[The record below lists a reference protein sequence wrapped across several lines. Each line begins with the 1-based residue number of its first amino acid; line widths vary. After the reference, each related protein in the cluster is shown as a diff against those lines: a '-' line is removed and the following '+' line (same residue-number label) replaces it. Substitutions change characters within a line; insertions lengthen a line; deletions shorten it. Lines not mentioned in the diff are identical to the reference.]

1 MFMKLIAPHIS
12 AADFSPLSAV
22 LSDSSSLDTFL
33 DLSAVSSMYEP
44 LVALGE
50 DTSLMMEPG
59 SKLLEAQLQCAGHWD
74 EVEKNT
80 DVSDDY
86 KTSAD
91 FIGYIEAG
99 TGYAGWYPAC
109 PASFFKKRIHMG
121 YETDEDGGKKTLW
134 RDIDRT
140 STANCQ
146 ICAYV
151 NSLSAGYDNRPAL
164 SAIEFRDNLWMR
176 QRESLGTR
184 D

>member
-1 MFMKLIAPHIS
+1 MKLIAPHIS

-22 LSDSSSLDTFL
+22 LSDSASLDIFL

-50 DTSLMMEPG
+50 GTSLIMEPG

-80 DVSDDY
+80 DVPDVY

-99 TGYAGWYPAC
+99 TGYTGYQPAC
-109 PASFFKKRIHMG
+109 PASFFK
-121 YETDEDGGKKTLW
+121 
-134 RDIDRT
+134 
-140 STANCQ
+140 
-146 ICAYV
+146 
-151 NSLSAGYDNRPAL
+151 
-164 SAIEFRDNLWMR
+164 
-176 QRESLGTR
+176 
-184 D
+184 